1 MSRDVQLAWHCPH
14 LTLEEN
20 VALGT
25 DRVSLPTKQPVG
37 GAGTVRIVAN
47 DELVIPQSGL
57 YVSAQLFS
65 SESGPYDLT
74 ANEDTLTV
82 ETPRGSESVGFG
94 TSNVQRLTAD
104 QVVQYLLRQQFTV
117 ALPESI
123 NGHLVFTD
131 TSRVG
136 IDSFVKVTGT
146 AAKSLGFGTPSKVGN
161 CAGTGTAWRAS
172 GRRLYPGWTLQV
184 RPDTI
189 TNRYPIFNEPV
200 RTNPTFAVSYTVPP
214 QRCLRCGA
222 SYVENDYRYDL
233 AGQTLMIE
241 NESLLYQAVMKIL
254 LTDRGSNPYFPWYGS
269 QISSRIGSKALG
281 GVASLLNEDVRRALA
296 RYQTLQESQS
306 KYQSVTFKERL
317 YAVLGVRVAP
327 HEQDPTTFLLDVTV
341 QNAAAEPINLP
352 IVFTVPGVVAT
363 MGSNGL
369 MLGQQ
374 AAGLAEK
381 DVVNIPNSAVAQING
396 GR

>member
-1 MSRDVQLAWHCPH
+1 
-14 LTLEEN
+14 
-20 VALGT
+20 
-25 DRVSLPTKQPVG
+25 
-37 GAGTVRIVAN
+37 
-47 DELVIPQSGL
+47 
-57 YVSAQLFS
+57 
-65 SESGPYDLT
+65 
-74 ANEDTLTV
+74 
-82 ETPRGSESVGFG
+82 
-94 TSNVQRLTAD
+94 
-104 QVVQYLLRQQFTV
+104 
-117 ALPESI
+117 
-123 NGHLVFTD
+123 
-131 TSRVG
+131 
-136 IDSFVKVTGT
+136 
-146 AAKSLGFGTPSKVGN
+146 
-161 CAGTGTAWRAS
+161 
-172 GRRLYPGWTLQV
+172 
-184 RPDTI
+184 
-189 TNRYPIFNEPV
+189 
-200 RTNPTFAVSYTVPP
+200 
-214 QRCLRCGA
+214 
-222 SYVENDYRYDL
+222 
-233 AGQTLMIE
+233 MIE

>member
-1 MSRDVQLAWHCPH
+1 MSRDAQLAWHCPH

-20 VALGT
+20 VVLGA
-25 DRVSLPTKQPVG
+25 DRMSLQTRQPVG
-37 GAGTVRIVAN
+37 GAGTVRVVAN
-47 DELVIPQSGL
+47 EELVIPQSGL

-74 ANEDTLTV
+74 ANEDTITV
-82 ETPRGSESVGFG
+82 ETPRGTGSVNFG
-94 TSNVQRLTAD
+94 TTTVQRLTAK
-104 QVVQYLLRQQFTV
+104 QIVQYMLRQQFSV

-131 TSRVG
+131 TSTVG
-136 IDSFVKVTGT
+136 PDSFVKTTGT

-172 GRRLYPGWTLQV
+172 GRRLYPGWVLQV

-189 TNRYPIFNEPV
+189 TNRYPVFREQV
-200 RTNPTFAVSYTVPP
+200 RTNPTFSVSYTVPP
-214 QRCLRCGA
+214 ERCLRCGA
-222 SYVENDYRYDL
+222 TYIENDYRYDQ
-233 AGQTLMIE
+233 AGQMLLIQDE
-241 NESLLYQAVMKIL
+241 ALLYQAALKIL
-254 LTDRGSNPYFPWYGS
+254 LTDRGSNPFFPWYGS
-269 QISSRIGSKALG
+269 QIRSRIGSKALG

-306 KYQSVTFKERL
+306 KYQTVTFKERL
-317 YAVLGVRVAP
+317 YAVLNVHVVP
-327 HEQDPTTFLLDVTV
+327 HAQDPTTFLLDVTV
-341 QNAAAEPINLP
+341 QNASAEPINLP

-369 MLGQQ
+369 MLGAQ
-374 AAGLAEK
+374 AAGLAKK
-381 DVVNIPNSAVAQING
+381 DKVNIPNSALALPNG
-396 GR
+396 GG